1 MEAVTAQT
9 YLSDVLHAVAQSI
22 LAPDIILLLVF
33 IAYALFSIGSAIAE
47 VFSERRHFKVA
58 MPQFLAALMAAK
70 EEDIPAVVE
79 ASGLLR
85 RQKEALMTVYNY
97 RDLPGDAL
105 IALVKRLVNEEESH
119 YDRIVGRD
127 GMAAKVAP
135 MLGLMGTLIPL
146 GPGVQALG
154 QADTAALSASLL
166 VAFDTTVAGL
176 VTAAICLVVGKIRN
190 TWYSDYLSA
199 LDASMATMLEK
210 IEDMRDPNRIM
221 GNAEERM
228 ADLIFATTG
237 VAPAVAQAA
246 IDEAQAKEAAAEV
259 AAQEAEV
266 SPAGEVAPVEAPVA
280 PAFAE
285 EAPVVPVP
293 AVAPVAPE
301 PDIASAVTALEEPA
315 EWASKLDFS
324 RAVKTEPEVPAI
336 PEVPAVSE
344 APVAPEPEPL
354 PESNIWSAPAEPVA
368 PTFESVSTPAPAPE
382 SEPARSSWFS
392 RFSKQEPKVEAAP
405 EPEPEPEAVVEPAEP
420 ELAPTFVP
428 EPEFAPA
435 VETEAAP
442 EPVAEAIEEAATPA
456 ETLREQVLFDIP
468 QVQAAEEVVADAV
481 EAGNKPEDIDL
492 AAYLELCSTDNGC
505 RIAYTHIN
513 GDPDEVFT
521 LTITVR
527 KRHTDRDFTQF
538 DFVGTS
544 DEFIEYVSKP
554 VYDHNEYYDRI
565 MIMSDKADEY
575 YS

>member
-246 IDEAQAKEAAAEV
+246 IDEAQAKEAAAEA
-259 AAQEAEV
+259 AAQEGEAA
-266 SPAGEVAPVEAPVA
+266 PAGEVAPVEAPVA

-285 EAPVVPVP
+285 EAPVVLVP
-293 AVAPVAPE
+293 TVAPVAPE
-301 PDIASAVTALEEPA
+301 PDAASAVAALEEPA

-344 APVAPEPEPL
+344 APVAPEPEP
-354 PESNIWSAPAEPVA
+354 
-368 PTFESVSTPAPAPE
+368 
-382 SEPARSSWFS
+382 ARSSWFS

-420 ELAPTFVP
+420 KLAPTFAP

-435 VETEAAP
+435 VETEVAP
-442 EPVAEAIEEAATPA
+442 EPVAEAIEETATPA

-481 EAGNKPEDIDL
+481 EAADAL
-492 AAYLELCSTDNGC
+492 ASEASD
-505 RIAYTHIN
+505 AAA
-513 GDPDEVFT
+513 
-521 LTITVR
+521 
-527 KRHTDRDFTQF
+527 DFTA
-538 DFVGTS
+538 DAAAAAEGVAETVVETAES
-544 DEFIEYVSKP
+544 VAETVEAAAATAEPAAPKAPAPKPAAKP
-554 VYDHNEYYDRI
+554 VREFDIPEKRKGGLFGAFRRRN
-565 MIMSDKADEY
+565 SK
-575 YS
+575 